1 MTEKITS
8 IVPKKEA
15 INPHESFESFLEDIR
30 TEYGEEFVLTVIGIS
45 KDKYQEMTPFG
56 VNYEKN
62 IREFVRKYPSF
73 SRKLKQ
79 DYEEG
84 TGKAHRLI
92 EKALAQNEYLDRAY
106 EGKERKTTDLSLA
119 EEKRVYYDPDGYP
132 NLQVDPT
139 FYKFYIEKVSS
150 GIVKKSEILSQFS
163 REFPEKANAYKIPL
177 GNRERWDF
185 KETKSERLSEIINEQ
200 GVETL
205 ASTIDCNGIKVET
218 VVFNQPSSSERRVRV
233 YRGVVSA
240 DQTIL
245 RQSPYGAR
253 GLIEYRDPSPESSHN
268 YITSTIQ
275 EVPNIE
281 EEINEMARNPSME
294 VILRYAEKMRKYF
307 QENNMSKELEYLEAT
322 IIKFSEAVMEG
333 TSLEAMLALEQVSGG
348 MYTAQYLMAPFV
360 SATPNLGEAWTY
372 GRGGVIVYDIP
383 ESELKNLSTRSEC
396 MINGVVDEKYISM
409 FIFNNPN
416 ISDAKQIENA
426 LQSSANTQLY
436 AREEIDEVG
445 SNIKKRREAQEE
457 INNPENRKI
466 AIRILI
472 ENYINKYPIAN
483 LNVEDFLSDL
493 NNIDYSDTKAA
504 QREFQN
510 IEQKI
515 SQKYLE
521 YIYEISTIFDI
532 SPNIIKKQTEY
543 EDANL
548 KNIVTN
554 FFERFKNKE
563 EFVNDILSETLPE
576 LKIDFKMVVEK
587 SIKNK
592 TNINIEIYS
601 IIAEYCKSNQV
612 SVPKRIEDI
621 FGGYEK

>member
-1 MTEKITS
+1 
-8 IVPKKEA
+8 
-15 INPHESFESFLEDIR
+15 
-30 TEYGEEFVLTVIGIS
+30 
-45 KDKYQEMTPFG
+45 
-56 VNYEKN
+56 
-62 IREFVRKYPSF
+62 
-73 SRKLKQ
+73 
-79 DYEEG
+79 
-84 TGKAHRLI
+84 
-92 EKALAQNEYLDRAY
+92 
-106 EGKERKTTDLSLA
+106 
-119 EEKRVYYDPDGYP
+119 
-132 NLQVDPT
+132 
-139 FYKFYIEKVSS
+139 
-150 GIVKKSEILSQFS
+150 
-163 REFPEKANAYKIPL
+163 
-177 GNRERWDF
+177 
-185 KETKSERLSEIINEQ
+185 
-200 GVETL
+200 
-205 ASTIDCNGIKVET
+205 
-218 VVFNQPSSSERRVRV
+218 
-233 YRGVVSA
+233 
-240 DQTIL
+240 
-245 RQSPYGAR
+245 
-253 GLIEYRDPSPESSHN
+253 
-268 YITSTIQ
+268 
-275 EVPNIE
+275 
-281 EEINEMARNPSME
+281 
-294 VILRYAEKMRKYF
+294 
-307 QENNMSKELEYLEAT
+307 MSKELEYLEAT
-322 IIKFSEAVMEG
+322 LIKFSEAVLEG

-383 ESELKNLSTRSEC
+383 ETELKNLSTRSEC
-396 MINGVVDEKYISM
+396 MISGIVDEKYISM

-416 ISDAKQIENA
+416 ISDSKQIENA

-457 INNPENRKI
+457 KNNPENRKI
-466 AIRILI
+466 AIRVLI

-483 LNVEDFLSDL
+483 LKVEEFLSDL
-493 NNIDYSDTKAA
+493 NNIDYSDTKNV
-504 QREFQN
+504 QREYQN

-521 YIYEISTIFDI
+521 YIYEISLIFDI

-563 EFVNDILSETLPE
+563 EYVNDILGETLPE

-601 IIAEYCKSNQV
+601 IIREYCKSNQV